1 MLHKVY
7 LNGLWQRVKAMETVL
22 HNKGRIATIGGVAIA
37 AVLAISLI
45 AANFTTVPQVL
56 ATHQPADKIAA
67 SASVI
72 EVARV
77 QSGPG
82 SIVEDE
88 IPLIMSSTFKT
99 SSPTDLYIEFNTE
112 CALLTDVTVKK
123 SDTVNIPDS
132 SAAAGMTIYVK
143 LDGVVVPVTNDR
155 NGDSVY
161 NDPDDGKV
169 VYCDRAV
176 RVNTNILQEIWNICG
191 DPEVNTCTEE
201 ELFLSIY
208 QNTKS
213 THGFTWIALN
223 VGSGTHTIQ
232 VYADADLNVSGSG
245 TAQAVIG
252 KRVLFVEPGKLAND
266 VNI

>member
-1 MLHKVY
+1 MAYRINSK
-7 LNGLWQRVKAMETVL
+7 
-22 HNKGRIATIGGVAIA
+22 KGRMATIGGAAVV

-45 AANFTTVPQVL
+45 VANFTTVPQVL

-72 EVARV
+72 EVARE
-77 QSGPG
+77 QNGPG
-82 SIVEDE
+82 SNVEDD
-88 IPLIMSSTFKT
+88 IPLLMSSTFKT

-123 SDTVNIPDS
+123 SNTEDIPDS
-132 SAAAGMTIYVK
+132 SAAAGMTIYVE
-143 LDGVVVPVTNDR
+143 LDGVVVPVTNDSDDD
-155 NGDSVY
+155 GVY
-161 NDPDDGKV
+161 DDPDDGKV

-176 RVNTNILQEIWNICG
+176 RVNTNILQEIWNICS
-191 DPEVNTCTEE
+191 DPEVNTCTED

-213 THGFTWIALN
+213 THGFTWIVLN
-223 VGSGTHTIQ
+223 VGSGLHTIE

-245 TAQAVIG
+245 TAEAVIG